1 MTATATPAAKKAPH
15 VGLVLTGLMLG
26 ILLAA
31 LDQTIVGTSLF
42 KIVGDIGG
50 FEHFAWLFSS
60 YMLASTIVIPL
71 AGKFSDIWGR
81 RPVYIVGMVVFLIG
95 SWLCGTATEMTQLII
110 YRGIQGLGGGAIF
123 PVALATIA
131 DLYPPS
137 ERGRISG
144 LFGAVFGL
152 SSVIGPFVGGWIV
165 DYAHVGVP
173 FFMVDAFAPGGFLNA
188 LVDGSGYIDSWRWAF
203 YVNVPVGIAAITMV
217 ALFFPRIDTR
227 HRVPIDYVGIATI
240 TVALVSLLMITI
252 WGGDAYAWL
261 SWQIGAL
268 VALTALAVGAFV
280 WAEKRAEDPL
290 IPLELFHNPVFRI
303 GVVVSILA
311 GAAMFTVITFMPTY
325 LQGVVGISATY
336 SGTALIPLS
345 LGLVAGSIVSG
356 NLMKRFGYKPFILAG
371 FVIAIVGYLLLSRL
385 GAHPP
390 VWLAIVEMALLGL
403 GIGFTIQTLI
413 VAAQNAVE
421 RRHVGVATSS
431 ITLFR
436 TLGATLGVTALG
448 VVLNRAFEREAS
460 ARIAPE
466 WMARFTANPELQGE
480 VSNIPR
486 LLSIPEAL
494 AQISAAPGGAEAIE
508 AIKVS
513 FAHAMAVIFIAGA
526 AISVVALGIAAFL
539 KVIPMKGREE
549 FMGDATKMAPTAE
562 L

>member
-1 MTATATPAAKKAPH
+1 MNATGTSVNEKAPH
-15 VGLVLTGLMLG
+15 VGLVLAGLMLG

-50 FEHFAWLFSS
+50 FEHFAWLFSA

-81 RPVYIVGMVVFLIG
+81 RPVYITGMVVFLLG
-95 SWLCGTATEMTQLII
+95 SWLCGTATSMTQLIL

-123 PVALATIA
+123 PVAIATIA
-131 DLYPPS
+131 DLYPPA

-152 SSVIGPFVGGWIV
+152 SSVIGPFIGGWIV
-165 DYAHVGVP
+165 DYAHVSVP
-173 FFMVDAFAPGGFLNA
+173 SFMAGAFAPGGFLEA
-188 LVDGSGYIDSWRWAF
+188 LVDSTGHIDSWRWAF

-217 ALFFPRIDTR
+217 ALFFPRISNR

-252 WGGDAYAWL
+252 WGGDTYAWL

-268 VALTALAVGAFV
+268 ALLTVLAVGAFIL
-280 WAEKRAEDPL
+280 AEKRAHDPL
-290 IPLELFHNPVFRI
+290 IPLQLFHNPVFRL
-303 GVVVSILA
+303 GVMISVLA
-311 GAAMFTVITFMPTY
+311 GAAMFTVISFMPTY

-336 SGTALIPLS
+336 SGTALVPLS
-345 LGLVAGSIVSG
+345 LGLVSGSVFSG
-356 NLMKRFGYKPFILAG
+356 NLMKRFGYKPFILIG
-371 FVIAIVGYLLLSRL
+371 FVIAVLGYLLLSQL

-390 VWLAIVEMALLGL
+390 VWLAIVEMAFLGL
-403 GIGFTIQTLI
+403 GIGFTMQTLI
-413 VAAQNAVE
+413 VSAQNAVE

-448 VVLNRAFEREAS
+448 VVLNRAFEREATE
-460 ARIAPE
+460 RIAPD
-466 WMARFTANPELQGE
+466 WMARFLANPQLQGE
-480 VSNIPR
+480 VSNLPR
-486 LLSIPEAL
+486 LLSIPEAV

-508 AIKVS
+508 AIKIS
-513 FAHAMAVIFIAGA
+513 FSHAIAVIFYVGA
-526 AISVVALGIAAFL
+526 AIALVALSIAAFL

-549 FMGDATKMAPTAE
+549 FMGEATKAAPTAE